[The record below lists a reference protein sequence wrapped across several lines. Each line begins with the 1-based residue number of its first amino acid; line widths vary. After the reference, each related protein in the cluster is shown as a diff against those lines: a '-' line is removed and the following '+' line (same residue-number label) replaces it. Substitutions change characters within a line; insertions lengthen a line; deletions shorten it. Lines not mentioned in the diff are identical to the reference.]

1 MDPSVCDGSE
11 ECFLAGA
18 GPHFLHLIREGW
30 CPVQNENVGSLV
42 QKAGTKCL
50 LSFRV
55 SCQLVIVFYLLF
67 NAALSSHGDTGRA
80 SVDPHSTRS
89 RVQSNKKVT

>member
-50 LSFRV
+50 LPFRV
-55 SCQLVIVFYLLF
+55 SCQLVIVFYSLF

>member
-42 QKAGTKCL
+42 QKAGTVSPFFQGL
-50 LSFRV
+50 LSTCHCF
-55 SCQLVIVFYLLF
+55 LF
-67 NAALSSHGDTGRA
+67 TI
-80 SVDPHSTRS
+80 
-89 RVQSNKKVT
+89 